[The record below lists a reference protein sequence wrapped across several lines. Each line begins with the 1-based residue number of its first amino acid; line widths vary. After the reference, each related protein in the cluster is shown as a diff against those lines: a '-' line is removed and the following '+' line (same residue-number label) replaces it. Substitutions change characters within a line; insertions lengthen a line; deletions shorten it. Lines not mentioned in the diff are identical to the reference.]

1 MRLVRDDQRVWM
13 DAGPFF
19 RFCDAGKL
27 PALAK

>member
-1 MRLVRDDQRVWM
+1 MRLLREEDRVWL

-27 PALAK
+27 PAVG